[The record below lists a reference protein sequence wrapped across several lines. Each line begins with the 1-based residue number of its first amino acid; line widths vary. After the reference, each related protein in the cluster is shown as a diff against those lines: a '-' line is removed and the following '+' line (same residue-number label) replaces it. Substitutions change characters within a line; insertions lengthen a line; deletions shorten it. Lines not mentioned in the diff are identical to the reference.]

1 MKLPKITCL
10 TIKTSITYS
19 KQAKVD
25 SEAVT
30 RRCPVPELMLEA
42 CDLID
47 SSNISVYPFKA
58 NYLFLVFLKTFYH

>member
-30 RRCPVPELMLEA
+30 RRCPVKKM
-42 CDLID
+42 
-47 SSNISVYPFKA
+47 
-58 NYLFLVFLKTFYH
+58 FLKFSQNSQENTCARDNVGGL